1 MEAEGTLEVVAE
13 IAIAITGFAGIVG
26 ALAGGRLRPDHPH
39 IWLPFWAL
47 IEGGLG
53 VLFAALFPMLPHYFG
68 LADRPVWAVSS
79 GFVVV
84 LIVCHIVF
92 MSPRFLR
99 AIRHRSWVRLHALE
113 IPLQFAFLIALL
125 SQLLNALGVGLQQS
139 VGGFLLGLYCL
150 LLGTTLNFAYLIYVL
165 VRPEDESA
173 A

>member
-1 MEAEGTLEVVAE
+1 VSNDVPKFGVVSEFYDLLGSVLPEVCD
-13 IAIAITGFAGIVG
+13 
-26 ALAGGRLRPDHPH
+26 L
-39 IWLPFWAL
+39 LPEVCDL
-47 IEGGLG
+47 LG

-68 LADRPVWAVSS
+68 LADRSVWAVSS

-99 AIRHRSWVRLHALE
+99 AIRHRSWVRLLALE

-150 LLGTTLNFAYLIYVL
+150 LLVATLNFAYLIYVL
-165 VRPEDESA
+165 VRPEDESPA
-173 A
+173 